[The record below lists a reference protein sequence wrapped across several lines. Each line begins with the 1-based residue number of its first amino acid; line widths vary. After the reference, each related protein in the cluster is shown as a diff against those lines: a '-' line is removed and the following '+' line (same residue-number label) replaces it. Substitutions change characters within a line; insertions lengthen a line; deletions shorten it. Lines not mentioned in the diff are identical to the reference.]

1 MTDPKPY
8 ASPACYAH
16 ETDPEYA
23 GFLGGEEVLTLL
35 AEAHR
40 LVVLTAD
47 RPTLQSDIETLITR
61 LGGTIPTPPEDT
73 ARQDAAVIDRLRKAS
88 SKIAEDD
95 VHLVLCRV
103 LDGL

>member
-23 GFLGGEEVLTLL
+23 GYLNRAEVLALL

-40 LVVLTAD
+40 VVARD
-47 RPTLQSDIETLITR
+47 GGRPALRDEIATLLAR
-61 LGGTIPTPPEDT
+61 LGGTLPAP
-73 ARQDAAVIDRLRKAS
+73 AY
-88 SKIAEDD
+88 
-95 VHLVLCRV
+95 
-103 LDGL
+103 